1 MSTASMLES
10 DETAKALLAEYN
22 NVKMPDFKL
31 KEEDAQS
38 LIHYIAKESEK
49 VKKK

>member
-1 MSTASMLES
+1 MLES

-22 NVKMPDFKL
+22 NTKMPDFKM
-31 KEEDAQS
+31 KDEDA
-38 LIHYIAKESEK
+38 LAVIHYIAKESQK